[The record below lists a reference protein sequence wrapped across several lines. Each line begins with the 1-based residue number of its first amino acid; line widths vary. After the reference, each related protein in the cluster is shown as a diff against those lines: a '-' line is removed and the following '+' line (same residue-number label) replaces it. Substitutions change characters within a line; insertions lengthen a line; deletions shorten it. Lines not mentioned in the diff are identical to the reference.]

1 MIKTFTCKI
10 CGETFQKETRS
21 YAYYCPTCF
30 KEQRRQ
36 ASYRCAVKKGRIKCP
51 GVGRG
56 GNQLGENNP
65 MWSNYKGEY
74 SYRNLIKIMNEC
86 QMCGSKEHLC
96 RHHINFIRSDNR
108 LENLIIVCRSCHA
121 KLHKLEKNISRIK
134 TTLNGGSTQDNPV
147 PSVNDTGRTTIPD
160 ECKGVDSSE
169 SKDVAPVMEKI

>member
-51 GVGRG
+51 GVGSG

-74 SYRNLIKIMNEC
+74 SYHNLIKIMNEC

-108 LENLIIVCRSCHA
+108 LENLTIVCRSCHA
-121 KLHKLEKNISRIK
+121 KLHKLEKNISRNK
-134 TTLNGGSTQDNPV
+134 TTLNGGTMQDNPV